1 MRELTVGSNLTAGS
15 SNTVYTIPKG
25 CKGIATFLLLA
36 NHSNNTKHITASWF
50 DHNENTTVD
59 IVAAK
64 SLTSKEILQFT
75 NMRIVMDEFDELR
88 CTPEASSNYAVIF
101 TLEIHQN
108 TAYQNGS

>member
-1 MRELTVGSNLTAGS
+1 MRELTTGKNLTAGS
-15 SNTVYTIPKG
+15 STTVYTIPKG
-25 CKGIATFLLLA
+25 CKGIVTFLLLA

-50 DHNENTTVD
+50 DHSENTTVD

-75 NMRIVMDEFDELR
+75 DIRIVMDEFDEFR

-101 TLEIHQN
+101 TVEIHQS
-108 TAYQNGS
+108 TAYQNGA